1 MNVLSFSSRFA
12 RTLGLLVLANLAIW
26 PESSRAAIEE
36 TFAVLQIGTRTY
48 RNVTVTTK
56 AKNYIFIMHS
66 DGMTNF
72 KITELPPEL
81 RSKLG
86 YSDVPKEKTGSAAL
100 SAWTKQT
107 ATRMHFP
114 QLKQIEQQW
123 RAHAPAGLATIQFT
137 PNLLLTV
144 GGIVFFLYLLMSYC
158 SMLICQ
164 KTGNE
169 PGGMIWVPFLQ
180 LIPLLRAAGM
190 SPAWVLA
197 FLVPVLNIIAQI
209 VWSFSI
215 AKARGKG
222 PGIGLLLLLPLTA
235 LFAYFYLAFSSGA
248 AKKEQRV
255 VEVMTL
261 ECS

>member
-1 MNVLSFSSRFA
+1 MNLLKFKSHWVSRLKLLPLMCLLMRPVSS
-12 RTLGLLVLANLAIW
+12 T
-26 PESSRAAIEE
+26 AAAEE

-114 QLKQIEQQW
+114 QLK
-123 RAHAPAGLATIQFT
+123 
-137 PNLLLTV
+137 
-144 GGIVFFLYLLMSYC
+144 
-158 SMLICQ
+158 
-164 KTGNE
+164 
-169 PGGMIWVPFLQ
+169 
-180 LIPLLRAAGM
+180 
-190 SPAWVLA
+190 
-197 FLVPVLNIIAQI
+197 
-209 VWSFSI
+209 
-215 AKARGKG
+215 
-222 PGIGLLLLLPLTA
+222 
-235 LFAYFYLAFSSGA
+235 
-248 AKKEQRV
+248 
-255 VEVMTL
+255 
-261 ECS
+261 